1 MNIVQ
6 VAQHAEDLSRAAEF
20 YTRLTGSGPTG
31 RFEPPGL
38 LFFDLGG
45 VRLLLE
51 QGAPSAT
58 LYLKVDSVRERIEQL
73 RADGVAIEA
82 EPHVIFAHV
91 DVSLGPAGTVE
102 WQGFIRDSESNLVGL
117 VSLEPPDLANVEETL
132 S

>member
-6 VAQHAEDLSRAAEF
+6 VAQHAEDLDRAADF
-20 YTRLTGSGPTG
+20 YTRLTGRGPTG

-51 QGAPSAT
+51 QGAVSA
-58 LYLKVDSVRERIEQL
+58 LMYLQVDSVRERIEQL

-82 EPHVIFAHV
+82 EPHVLFTHV
-91 DVSLGPAGTVE
+91 DDSLGPAGLEE
-102 WQGFIRDSESNLVGL
+102 WHGFIRDSEFNLVGL
-117 VSLEPPDLANVEETL
+117 ISLEPPDLGTEPP
-132 S
+132 